1 MNIDFSA
8 KKFSRYVSGKD
19 SRVAL
24 HQMSTTRESSNLLLT
39 CAIGKLNWNQ
49 NQLRP
54 SYSQHKSIIVLGKIK
69 NFFKS
74 DVVDL
79 IKVCPLRVQVQ
90 IRIIVVQLLFLNLF
104 LSFSGKSISQ
114 GFATKSV
121 LDRGS
126 FVSQSC

>member
-1 MNIDFSA
+1 MISLAN
-8 KKFSRYVSGKD
+8 KFSRYVSGKD
-19 SRVAL
+19 SSFV
-24 HQMSTTRESSNLLLT
+24 STTRESSNLLVT
-39 CAIGKLNWNQ
+39 CAIDKLKWHQ

-54 SYSQHKSIIVLGKIK
+54 SYSQYNSIIVLAKIK

-104 LSFSGKSISQ
+104 LGFSGKSISQ

-121 LDRGS
+121 LDRDIL
-126 FVSQSC
+126 FYNLA